1 MLTRLF
7 VDNYKCFENFEFQPA
22 AFNLILGANGS
33 GKSTLFEVIHA
44 LVRHIGGRGA
54 LEALFPQEDVTRDR
68 SSDVRQRFELGL
80 RIGDESYDYS
90 LVLAHD
96 RRGHARILEEIV
108 HVDGKP
114 LLVFKGE
121 EVLIRDADSIE
132 FRYPFAGG
140 QSPLAALPAMA
151 SRRLARFAEEIRGLW
166 VIRPVPQ
173 KMSAVTRNEAY
184 AWLESD
190 LSNFTGWFTDLLLEK
205 PKVVSRIVKS
215 LRPVLDGFTGF
226 TVSRETARTRTLRLL
241 FRTRHRASDEPPTF
255 AFDEISDGQRMLVAL
270 YTLLHHVVRQGKTLC
285 IDEPDNFVALPEI
298 QPWLDELRDTA
309 EETGAQILMISHH
322 PRVANLLAS
331 KHGVWFE
338 RHGARATA
346 TTRVAIR
353 PGDDGIPVAE
363 LLSRGWL
370 GE

>member
-7 VDNYKCFENFEFQPA
+7 VDNYKCFEKFEFQPA

-54 LEALFPQEDVTRDR
+54 LDALFPQEDVTRDLPAG
-68 SSDVRQRFELGL
+68 VRQRFELGL

-90 LVLAHD
+90 LLLAHD
-96 RRGHARILEEIV
+96 RRGRAGILEETV
-108 HVDGKP
+108 RVDGQD

-121 EVLIRDADSIE
+121 EVWIRDADSIE

-151 SRRLARFAEEIRGLW
+151 SQRLARFAEAVRGLW

-173 KMSAVTRNEAY
+173 TISAVTRNEAD

-215 LRPVLDGFTGF
+215 LRAVLDGFTGF

-241 FRTRHRASDEPPTF
+241 FRSKRRASGDPTF
-255 AFDEISDGQRMLVAL
+255 ALDEISDGQRMLVAL
-270 YTLLHHVVRQGKTLC
+270 YTLLHHVVRPGKTLC

-298 QPWLDELRDTA
+298 QPWLDELRDIA
-309 EETGAQILMISHH
+309 EEQGAQILMISHH
-322 PRVANLLAS
+322 PRVANLLAL
-331 KHGVWFE
+331 KHGIWFE
-338 RHGARATA
+338 RHGARATR
-346 TTRVAIR
+346 TTRVSIH